1 MSLEEQIKALT
12 EAVQANTEAIKAAGG
27 SAAAATSNSK
37 AADAETTSASTGTGR
52 GRGRPAK
59 DKTVEEPS
67 LTAEQVKAK
76 AVQVKDKLGTPKAK
90 ELITKYAPELAKIKP
105 ADFEAFVAD
114 CDKALNGEDEDD
126 DQGED
131 DL

>member
-27 SAAAATSNSK
+27 SAAAASGK
-37 AADAETTSASTGTGR
+37 AETTSAR
-52 GRGRPAK
+52 GRGRPPKADNK
-59 DKTVEEPS
+59 GDENT

-76 AVQVKDKLGTPKAK
+76 AVQVKDKLGTPEAK
-90 ELITKYAPELAKIKP
+90 KLINKFAPELAKIKP
-105 ADFEAFVAD
+105 DDYEAFVAA
-114 CDKALNGEDEDD
+114 CDKALSGESDD
-126 DQGED
+126 DDGGADD